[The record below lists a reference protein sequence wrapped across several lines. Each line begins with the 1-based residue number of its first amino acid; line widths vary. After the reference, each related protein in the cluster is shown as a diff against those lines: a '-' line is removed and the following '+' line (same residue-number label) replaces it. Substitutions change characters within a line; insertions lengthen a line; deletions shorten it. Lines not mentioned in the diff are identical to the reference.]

1 MIILLLLLAVA
12 LIVVLTTR
20 LSVHPFLSLLI
31 TAILFGI
38 ASGMPLE
45 TLIASINEGFGKTLG
60 SIGLVILLGV
70 MIGTFLENSGG
81 AYRLASRLLKWL
93 GEKNIHWGMA
103 IIGYVVSIPV
113 FADSGFVILS
123 PLNKALTKRAG
134 MSLGVTAIALSMG
147 LMATHVMVPPTPGPI
162 ATAGILG
169 ADLGLV
175 IVWGFAV
182 SSLALIPCVL
192 YAKWMGEKIWIEPE
206 ASGDSSKF
214 AHNVSLAPSFL
225 KSILPIIVP
234 LLLIVVKSFNNY
246 LKFIKNQQ
254 VNEFVN
260 FIGEPIIALII
271 GFGFALLLPKKLDKS
286 LLSDKG
292 WVGKAILDAATIIMI
307 TGAGGVFGKVLQ
319 NAGLATF
326 ISENLSISG
335 LGIMLPFFLAAAI
348 KSAQGSSTVAMI
360 TTASIV
366 APLTGEL
373 GIVSANDLALTTL
386 VIGAGAAVI
395 SHVNDSFFWVVTQL
409 SGMNVNQGYKLHS
422 AASAILGGSA
432 FLIILLLMQVF

>member
-1 MIILLLLLAVA
+1 MILILLLFAVA

-20 LSVHPFLSLLI
+20 LSIHPFLSLLI
-31 TAILFGI
+31 TAILFGVT
-38 ASGMPLE
+38 AGMPLE
-45 TLIASINEGFGKTLG
+45 TLIGSINDGFGKTLG

-81 AYRLASRLLKWL
+81 AYRLANRLLIWL

-123 PLNKALTKRAG
+123 PLNKALTKKAG
-134 MSLGVTAIALSMG
+134 ASLAVTAVALSMG

-175 IVWGFAV
+175 IAWGFLV

-192 YAKWMGEKIWIEPE
+192 YAKIAGNKIWITPE
-206 ASGDSSKF
+206 ASADATVF
-214 AHNVSLAPSFL
+214 VNNVALAPSFL
-225 KSILPIIVP
+225 KSVLPIIVP
-234 LLLIVVKSFNNY
+234 LVLIVVKSFNNY
-246 LKFIKNQQ
+246 LKIIKNEQL
-254 VNEFVN
+254 NNLIN
-260 FIGEPIIALII
+260 FIGEPVIALLF

-292 WVGKAILDAATIIMI
+292 WVGQAILDSATIIMI

-326 ISENLSISG
+326 ISENLSISSLG
-335 LGIMLPFFLAAAI
+335 LLLPFLLAAAI

-360 TTASIV
+360 TTASII
-366 APLTGEL
+366 APLTTEL

-386 VIGAGAAVI
+386 VIGAGSAVI

-409 SGMNVNQGYKLHS
+409 SSMDVKQGYKLHS
-422 AASAILGGSA
+422 AASAILGVSA
-432 FLIILLLMQVF
+432 FLIVWLLMTIV

>member
-1 MIILLLLLAVA
+1 MIIVYLFFAVV
-12 LIVVLTTR
+12 LIVVLTTKF
-20 LSVHPFLSLLI
+20 SVHPFLSLLV

-38 ASGMPLE
+38 ISGMPLE
-45 TLIASINEGFGKTLG
+45 QIIQSINDGFGKTLG

-81 AYRLASRLLKWL
+81 AYRLANQLLKWL
-93 GEKNIHWGMA
+93 GEKNIHWAMA

-113 FADSGFVILS
+113 FADSGFVILA

-134 MSLGVTAIALSMG
+134 MSIAVTAVALSMG

-175 IVWGFAV
+175 ILWGFLV
-182 SSLALIPCVL
+182 SLLALIPCVF
-192 YAKWMGEKIWIEPE
+192 YARWIGNKIWIEPDV
-206 ASGDSSKF
+206 SQNSDKF
-214 AHNVSLAPSFL
+214 ARNVSLAPSFL

-234 LLLIVVKSFNNY
+234 LILIVIKSFNGY
-246 LKFIKNQQ
+246 LKLIENAEANS
-254 VNEFVN
+254 VIN
-260 FIGEPIIALII
+260 FTGEPVIALLI

-326 ISENLSISG
+326 ISENLSIAG
-335 LGIMLPFFLAAAI
+335 LGIFLPFLLATAI
-348 KSAQGSSTVAMI
+348 KTAQGSSTVAMI
-360 TTASIV
+360 TTASII
-366 APLTGEL
+366 APLTTEL

-386 VIGAGAAVI
+386 VIGAGAAMI

-409 SGMNVNQGYKLHS
+409 SGMQVNEGYKLHS

-432 FLIILLLMQVF
+432 FLIVWLLMMVL

>member
-1 MIILLLLLAVA
+1 MIIIYLFFAVV
-12 LIVVLTTR
+12 LIVVLTTKF
-20 LSVHPFLSLLI
+20 SVHPFLSLLV

-38 ASGMPLE
+38 ISGMPLE
-45 TLIASINEGFGKTLG
+45 QIIQSINDGFGKTLG

-81 AYRLASRLLKWL
+81 AYRLANQLLNWL
-93 GEKNIHWGMA
+93 GEKNIHWAMA

-113 FADSGFVILS
+113 FADSGFVILT

-134 MSLGVTAIALSMG
+134 MSMAVTAVALSMG

-175 IVWGFAV
+175 ILWGFLV
-182 SSLALIPCVL
+182 SSLALIPCVF
-192 YAKWMGEKIWIEPE
+192 YAKWIGNKIWIEPDV
-206 ASGDSSKF
+206 SQNSDKF
-214 AHNVSLAPSFL
+214 AQNVSLAPSFL

-234 LLLIVVKSFNNY
+234 LLLIVIKSFNGY
-246 LKFIKNQQ
+246 LKLIENAEANS
-254 VNEFVN
+254 VIN
-260 FIGEPIIALII
+260 FIGEPVIALLI

-326 ISENLSISG
+326 ISENLSIAG
-335 LGIMLPFFLAAAI
+335 LGIFLPFLLAAAI
-348 KSAQGSSTVAMI
+348 KTAQGSSTVAMI
-360 TTASIV
+360 TTASII
-366 APLTGEL
+366 APLTTEL

-409 SGMNVNQGYKLHS
+409 SGMQVNEGYKLHS

-432 FLIILLLMQVF
+432 FLIVWLLMMVL

>member
-45 TLIASINEGFGKTLG
+45 TLIASINDGFGKTLG

-81 AYRLASRLLKWL
+81 AYRLANRLLKWL

-134 MSLGVTAIALSMG
+134 MSLAVTAIALSMG

-192 YAKWMGEKIWIEPE
+192 YAKKMGEKIWITPE
-206 ASGDSSKF
+206 ASDHSDEF
-214 AHNVSLAPSFL
+214 ARNVSLAPSFL

-234 LLLIVVKSFNNY
+234 LLLIVIKSFNNY
-246 LKFIKNQQ
+246 LKFVENEQ
-254 VNEFVN
+254 VNGLINFV
-260 FIGEPIIALII
+260 GEPIIALII

-326 ISENLSISG
+326 ISENMSISG
-335 LGIMLPFFLAAAI
+335 LGIFLPFFLAAAI

-366 APLTGEL
+366 APLTAEL

-409 SGMNVNQGYKLHS
+409 SGMTVSEGYKLHS

-432 FLIILLLMQVF
+432 FLIVWLLMTVF

>member
-1 MIILLLLLAVA
+1 MLLLLLALSVA
-12 LIVVLTTR
+12 IIVVLSTR
-20 LSVHPFLSLLI
+20 FSIHPFLSLLLA
-31 TAILFGI
+31 AILFGI
-38 ASGMPLE
+38 TAGMPLE
-45 TLIASINEGFGKTLG
+45 LIISSINEGFGKTLG

-81 AYRLASRLLKWL
+81 AYRLANQLLVWL
-93 GEKNIHWGMA
+93 GERNIHWAMA

-113 FADSGFVILS
+113 FADSGFVILT
-123 PLNKALTKRAG
+123 PLNKALTKKAR
-134 MSLGVTAIALSMG
+134 MSMATTAIALSMG

-175 IVWGFAV
+175 ILWGFLV
-182 SSLALIPCVL
+182 SSIALIPCVL
-192 YAKWMGEKIWIEPE
+192 FAKKMGSRIFIKPGTSE
-206 ASGDSSKF
+206 SSQIFVK
-214 AHNVSLAPSFL
+214 NVSLSPSFL
-225 KSILPIIVP
+225 KSVLPIVVP
-234 LLLIVVKSFNNY
+234 LILIVIKSFNGY
-246 LKFIKNQQ
+246 LKIIENVKAIAIID
-254 VNEFVN
+254 
-260 FIGEPIIALII
+260 FIGEPVIALLI

-292 WVGKAILDAATIIMI
+292 WVGKAMLDAATIIMI

-326 ISENLSISG
+326 ISDNLNISG
-335 LGIMLPFFLAAAI
+335 LGIFLPFLLAAAI
-348 KSAQGSSTVAMI
+348 KTAQGSSTVAMI

-366 APLTGEL
+366 APLTSEL
-373 GIVSANDLALTTL
+373 GIVTANDLALTTL

-409 SGMNVNQGYKLHS
+409 SGMTVSQGYKLHS

-432 FLIILLLMQVF
+432 FLIVWLLMTVL